1 LKKRVAVNERVLV
14 TALTKRLAEDLS
26 GFIQQRG
33 IKCTYLHS
41 DIDTLERVGIL
52 RDLRLGKFEVLVGI
66 NLLREG
72 LDLPE
77 VSLVAIL
84 DADKEGFLRSET
96 SLIQTIGRAAR
107 HINAKVILYADK
119 VTGSMDRAIR
129 VTERRRQHQKEYN
142 KKHGIKPESIRKAI
156 RQGLELEFKARRL
169 AQEALVVDGKDYDQE
184 ELIGIME
191 KEMLEA
197 ADALEFEKAARLRD
211 QIAELKEAPE
221 IGSTRSKRKKKKKTR
236 TVRSKMLKTRVRK

>member
-1 LKKRVAVNERVLV
+1 
-14 TALTKRLAEDLS
+14 
-26 GFIQQRG
+26 
-33 IKCTYLHS
+33 
-41 DIDTLERVGIL
+41 
-52 RDLRLGKFEVLVGI
+52 
-66 NLLREG
+66 
-72 LDLPE
+72 
-77 VSLVAIL
+77 
-84 DADKEGFLRSET
+84 
-96 SLIQTIGRAAR
+96 
-107 HINAKVILYADK
+107 
-119 VTGSMDRAIR
+119 M
-129 VTERRRQHQKEYN
+129 
-142 KKHGIKPESIRKAI
+142 
-156 RQGLELEFKARRL
+156 EFKARRL